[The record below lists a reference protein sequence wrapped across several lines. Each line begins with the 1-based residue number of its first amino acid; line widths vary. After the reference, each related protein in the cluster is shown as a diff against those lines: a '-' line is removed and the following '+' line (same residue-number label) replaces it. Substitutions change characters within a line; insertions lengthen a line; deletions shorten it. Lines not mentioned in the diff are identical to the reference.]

1 MKFTYLALIAIVA
14 AAEEDEA
21 DSDDYTKVAL
31 GGDCDASKE
40 KMGCVDGHQ
49 CGSKTGEGA
58 GKCVAEDTCGTGEG
72 DAVIEC
78 SAKALAASAA
88 ALFAIAS
95 AM

>member
-14 AAEEDEA
+14 AEEEA
-21 DSDDYTKVAL
+21 DSEEYTKVEAN
-31 GGDCDASKE
+31 GECDASVE
-40 KMGCVDGHQ
+40 KKGCVDGHQ
-49 CGSKTGEGA
+49 CGSKTGEGK
-58 GKCVAEDTCGTGEG
+58 GTCVPEDKCGTGEG
-72 DAVIEC
+72 DDVIEC